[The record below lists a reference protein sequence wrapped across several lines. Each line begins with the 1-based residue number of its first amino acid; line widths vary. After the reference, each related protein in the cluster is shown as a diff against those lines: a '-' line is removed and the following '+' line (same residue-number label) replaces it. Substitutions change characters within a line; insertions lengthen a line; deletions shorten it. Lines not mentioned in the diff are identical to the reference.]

1 MRREQRQLYS
11 VAVGYW
17 ILTSGLQLF
26 FHNIYLLYIIWL
38 EIIWIAL
45 AFGSR
50 ARRYRSYFLIVAT
63 LLGVPILVTRGYLTG
78 NPDFF
83 FRAFFGLL
91 MSIVTWIF
99 LNDPKAFPNEVKTAN
114 EDPSESV

>member
-26 FHNIYLLYIIWL
+26 FNNIDLLYIIWL

-50 ARRYRSYFLIVAT
+50 ARRYRSYFLIVTT

-78 NPDFF
+78 NPDHF
-83 FRAFFGLL
+83 FRAFVGVAG
-91 MSIVTWIF
+91 SIFAWIF
-99 LNDPKAFPNEVKTAN
+99 LNDPKAFPSEAKTAN
-114 EDPSESV
+114 EDPSEIV